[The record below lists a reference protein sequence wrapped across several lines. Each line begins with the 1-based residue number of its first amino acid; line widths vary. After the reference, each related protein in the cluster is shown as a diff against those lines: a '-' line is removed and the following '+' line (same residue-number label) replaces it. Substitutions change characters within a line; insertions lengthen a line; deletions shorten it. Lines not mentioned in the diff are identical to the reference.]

1 MEKNRLV
8 LVIAVILMIALGWV
22 AAVPFIGERANLG
35 LDLQGG
41 VLVRLEAPE
50 GTSREEMLGAS
61 EIISLRVDALG
72 VAEPDIRLEGDRRI
86 VVELAGLEDPE
97 EAVRMIGTTA
107 KLQFIRADNQELVL
121 EGNQLKKALA
131 GMDEKELDP
140 NKRNVVSLEF
150 QNEGA
155 TAFAQAT
162 KDLVAKYG
170 VNDPKRVIA
179 IVLDGEVISAPYIV
193 QEITDGKAS
202 ISGGFATL
210 EEAQNLATLLNS
222 GALPVDLTI
231 VEQQTVGPQLGPD
244 SIAKSVNAAIV
255 GIVLLL
261 IFILAIYRRPG
272 LVAILSLVL
281 YALMLSVGLVLIG
294 STITLQVI
302 AAFLLSV
309 GMAVDGNVL
318 IYERIKEEI
327 RTGKT
332 VRVATNDGFK
342 KAFATILDSQVT
354 TLIAGVVL
362 IFLGTG
368 SIRGFAVT
376 LCLGI
381 LIGLF
386 TAVTFTRFILTQLVR
401 AGIIINP
408 GFYNVKEAEHEAS

>member
-1 MEKNRLV
+1 MEKSRLG
-8 LVIAVILMIALGWV
+8 LVIAIALMIALGWV
-22 AAVPFIGERANLG
+22 AAIPFIGDRANLG

-50 GTSREEMLGAS
+50 GTSKEDMAGAAD
-61 EIISLRVDALG
+61 IVSLRVDALG
-72 VAEPDIRLEGDRRI
+72 VAEPDVRLEGDRRI

-107 KLQFIRADNQELVL
+107 KLQFVRADNQEVVL
-121 EGNQLKKALA
+121 EGSQLTKAQA
-131 GMDEKELDP
+131 GVDEQALNP
-140 NKRNVVSLEF
+140 NKRYVVSLEF
-150 QNEGA
+150 NNEGA
-155 TAFAQAT
+155 QAFAQAT
-162 KDLVAKYG
+162 SDLASSYG
-170 VNDPKRVIA
+170 QDDPNRVIA
-179 IVLDGEVISAPYIV
+179 MVLDDKIISAPFID
-193 QEITDGKAS
+193 QAITDGKAV
-202 ISGGFATL
+202 ISGGFATM
-210 EEAQNLATLLNS
+210 EEAQDLATLLNS

-244 SIAKSVNAAIV
+244 SISKSVNAAVV
-255 GIVLLL
+255 GLIALT

-272 LVAILSLVL
+272 VVAVFSLVL

-354 TLIAGVVL
+354 TLIAGIVL

-368 SIRGFAVT
+368 TIRGFAVT

-386 TAVTFTRFILTQLVR
+386 TAITFTRFILTQLVR
-401 AGIIINP
+401 AGVIKSP
-408 GFYNVKEAEHEAS
+408 AFYGVKEGQQ

>member
-1 MEKNRLV
+1 MEKSRLG
-8 LVIAVILMIALGWV
+8 LVIAIALMIVLGWV
-22 AAVPFIGERANLG
+22 AAIPFIGDRANLG

-50 GTSREEMLGAS
+50 GTSKEDMAGAAD
-61 EIISLRVDALG
+61 IVSLRVDALG
-72 VAEPDIRLEGDRRI
+72 VAEPDVRLEGDRRI

-107 KLQFIRADNQELVL
+107 KLQFVRADNQEVVL
-121 EGNQLKKALA
+121 EGSQLTKAQA
-131 GMDEKELDP
+131 GVDEQALNP
-140 NKRNVVSLEF
+140 NKRYVVSLEF
-150 QNEGA
+150 NNEGA
-155 TAFAQAT
+155 QAFAQAT
-162 KDLVAKYG
+162 SDLASSYG
-170 VNDPKRVIA
+170 QDDPNRVIA
-179 IVLDGEVISAPYIV
+179 MVLDDKIISAPFID
-193 QEITDGKAS
+193 QAITDGKAV
-202 ISGGFATL
+202 ISGGFATM
-210 EEAQNLATLLNS
+210 EEAQDLATLLNS

-244 SIAKSVNAAIV
+244 SISKSVNAAVV
-255 GIVLLL
+255 GLIALT

-272 LVAILSLVL
+272 VVAVFSLVL

-354 TLIAGVVL
+354 TLIAGIVL

-368 SIRGFAVT
+368 TIRGFAVT

-386 TAVTFTRFILTQLVR
+386 TAITFTRFILTQLVR
-401 AGIIINP
+401 AGVIKSP
-408 GFYNVKEAEHEAS
+408 AFYGVKEGQQ